1 MQKYP
6 VTRLEYFAAQAMK
19 VALRECLKSEFCPVY
34 VAGIAFRMADEME
47 ELAVRRSIQH
57 SD

>member
-1 MQKYP
+1 
-6 VTRLEYFAAQAMK
+6 
-19 VALRECLKSEFCPVY
+19 VY